1 MRTIKVAL
9 LAGFVFACQSS
20 GTRRVSGTLVAAHP
34 SDTSVVA
41 VGSNP
46 RPNAAVAS
54 DGSFS
59 LELPVGST
67 YRLYVVTHRAGHT
80 SALGTVTSHGRPI
93 KINARLSNRAV
104 SLGRIGS
111 PQQQLTMGDPS
122 QDCSGPGESL
132 ETEHDADEGPDAGET
147 EGKNDDL
154 DDGGEHHSHNDLD
167 DGGEHDSHDD
177 LCEGDE
183 HEDAGDKDDGKHKDA
198 GHEDRGGDH

>member
-9 LAGFVFACQSS
+9 LAGFVFACQNS
-20 GTRRVSGTLVAAHP
+20 GTRVSGTLVAAHP

-46 RPNAAVAS
+46 RPNAAVAP

-59 LELPVGST
+59 LELPAGST
-67 YRLYVVTHRAGHT
+67 YRLYVITHRAGHA

-93 KINARLSNRAV
+93 RINARFSNRALF
-104 SLGRIGS
+104 LGRIGS

-154 DDGGEHHSHNDLD
+154 DDGGEH
-167 DGGEHDSHDD
+167 DSHDD

-183 HEDAGDKDDGKHKDA
+183 HEDAGDKDNDGMHRDA
-198 GHEDRGGDH
+198 GHHDDGGDH